1 MLVAIKL
8 VVATAATS
16 VNHAQFASFRP
27 DLVIH
32 RTRDGNH
39 SRVVQHL
46 CLCVVD
52 RPRELWRLAW
62 RLDVKIPAGL
72 VHEPDKFVPEDG
84 VLVAVIPRIRLDARR
99 RFNER
104 LAGGRWL
111 GWWHGDFWFDPSFFN
126 GVTGV
131 LSHMGTHCQ
140 HKITLFVEIVFSLVV
155 IPTKIDVSRLPFAKP
170 RG

>member
-8 VVATAATS
+8 VVTTAATS

-72 VHEPDKFVPEDG
+72 VHKPDKFVPEER
-84 VLVAVIPRIRLDARR
+84 VLAAVIPRIRFDARR
-99 RFNER
+99 RFDER
-104 LAGGRWL
+104 LASGRL
-111 GWWHGDFWFDPSFFN
+111 LRGWHGWPRVVPS
-126 GVTGV
+126 T
-131 LSHMGTHCQ
+131 
-140 HKITLFVEIVFSLVV
+140 
-155 IPTKIDVSRLPFAKP
+155 
-170 RG
+170 